1 MSDDKDLDIPEI
13 PFQDN
18 SPSTY
23 YNYRCQRCAYSEG
36 VEDFIVDEF
45 GYDEETSSW
54 QMPEI
59 ECPQCGGVMIH
70 DENKKDEE

>member
-36 VEDFIVDEF
+36 VEGFIVDEF
-45 GYDEETSSW
+45 GYDEETSFW

-59 ECPQCGGVMIH
+59 ECPECGGVMVH